1 VTGSSRAGVEL
12 ERAAVVTTYLLA
24 AGVFLNAILVT
35 GVAAILSIPD
45 VFAETGAPPSLPVD
59 NRSLS
64 VLSLTCLPLALGLA
78 VIARAAIT
86 SATADVVLI
95 AFAVPC
101 LLVTMWALYRYLW
114 TNPGVY

>member
-1 VTGSSRAGVEL
+1 MEL

-59 NRSLS
+59 NRSLP
-64 VLSLTCLPLALGLA
+64 VLLLTCLSLALGLA

-86 SATADVVLI
+86 SATADVALV
-95 AFAVPC
+95 AFAIPY
-101 LLVTMWALYRYLW
+101 LLVTMWALYRYL
-114 TNPGVY
+114 